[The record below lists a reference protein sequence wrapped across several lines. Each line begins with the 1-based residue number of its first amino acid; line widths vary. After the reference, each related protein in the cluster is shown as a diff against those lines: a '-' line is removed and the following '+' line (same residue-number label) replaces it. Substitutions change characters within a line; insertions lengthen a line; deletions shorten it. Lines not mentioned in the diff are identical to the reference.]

1 MSVFVNAF
9 ANAPTR
15 ADEYSGSQVVGNR
28 TPEEL
33 ESPYPGVESQLDTS
47 WYDGTLDALFGGVAG
62 AYYETKS
69 TAQTLL
75 GNAAGKVDKDWEA
88 QLDEW
93 AKENRKIA
101 QQQYAPDPEL
111 STTAAQIVYG
121 ASKELSKI
129 GLAVATALPLTALG
143 APGAAVGGVT
153 AVGYAL
159 NSGIQSFNEQLD
171 QGIDPETAEKVATA
185 TGIAGGLG
193 VIIPGGFGLRTLGN
207 AVVGAGVN
215 MGFGIAERATIHK
228 ILENADYSQAA
239 EQYDPAD
246 PTSLAIEG
254 ILGGVVGAV
263 SARRGSVTVTKE
275 TEDAARVREQILA
288 NRANL
293 PVDTNNQAKTS
304 DAYRAQQRTEE
315 QMNAGEPVSVAP
327 AAVDQTRLD
336 QIKRESAKR
345 LQESMAK
352 DGIVKQNRDR
362 SSAASI
368 TQMNSIAANPDYM
381 RLGFSRDFTSGAP
394 VVAYAGEVPEV
405 QRGRTDLVVDADGN
419 RYPVQYAVVE
429 AEDILTSNNID
440 GSINPTYG
448 VGAQMEAMAGNGRA
462 VGLKMAYE
470 RGNADNYRSEL
481 LADTSHE
488 VPVDVINGMRNP
500 VLVRIMRDEDVKAN
514 MGDITNRSATQQLS
528 VAEQAMTDAARIDLS
543 RLSFTDTGAISPDS
557 VREFVALLSAE
568 ERAALIDAHGV
579 PNDDAVRR
587 LKNAIFQTT
596 YKTTTLTDLINTTD
610 KEQKAGIANVLTAFQ
625 QAAPRL
631 LKLEGAGELDFRPT
645 IAEILGELAES
656 RRRGKGLSLDELS
669 RQSGLVGLSRSP
681 EAEAMLQWLTQ
692 IEGQKGARR
701 AISDTLGELADFVR
715 TNLDNQAMGGDMFG
729 DVPPIQRVDVA
740 REFSRKTGVEID
752 EAKFIEVRDLNDAV
766 RKERMVNSDADV
778 QVALRAM
785 AEPPIASAPEFE
797 LITVAKDSDGTE
809 HRVWGVSGNP
819 DLMQL
824 PDGIDGVKPLPV
836 RLQEGTRAG
845 DHLRK
850 HEKQLLKG
858 AGYSSAEEAIWD
870 VAQNY
875 RWITRGT
882 KENAL
887 RIQRPL
893 AVEENGT
900 IRRAVLQVE
909 LQEEAG
915 IYRVGSVFF
924 STKPF
929 NETAVLFDRQ
939 APDRGPLS
947 PVRPTSELAS
957 TRALTRKQTSSV
969 EESIGQ
975 KIADVN
981 DVKRAAETAR
991 QVAETQINR
1000 QLIEQVR
1007 TAEDSRL
1014 QQEAMF
1020 ALEQNPNMRIQL
1032 DEGDSSVSAAE
1043 FIKRSDDEAQELENI
1058 ANQGVPTAVVCAFM
1072 NGGLDGK

>member
-1 MSVFVNAF
+1 MSSFLNAY
-9 ANAPTR
+9 ASKALPLQAETCSMV
-15 ADEYSGSQVVGNR
+15 SGQTSQ
-28 TPEEL
+28 EL
-33 ESPYPGVESQLDTS
+33 ERPYPGVETQADDS
-47 WYDGTLDALFGGVAG
+47 WYDGMEDALFGGVVG
-62 AYYETKS
+62 AYYETMS

-129 GLAVATALPLTALG
+129 GLAAAAALPLTALG

-171 QGIDPETAEKVATA
+171 QGIDPETAEKVATVG
-185 TGIAGGLG
+185 GIAGGLG

-207 AVVGAGVN
+207 AAVGAGVN

-275 TEDAARVREQILA
+275 TEDAARVREQTLA

-327 AAVDQTRLD
+327 AAVDQTRID

-481 LADTSHE
+481 LTDTSHE

-557 VREFVALLSAE
+557 VREFVALLPAE

-587 LKNAIFQTT
+587 LKNAIFQST

-631 LKLEGAGELDFRPT
+631 LKLEGAGELDFRPA

-669 RQSGLVGLSRSP
+669 RQPGLEGLNRSP
-681 EAEAMLQWLTQ
+681 EAEALLQWLTQ

-785 AEPPIASAPEFE
+785 AEPPIASAPDFE

-887 RIQRPL
+887 RIQRQL

-957 TRALTRKQTSSV
+957 TRALTRKQTSSA

-991 QVAETQINR
+991 QVTETQINR
-1000 QLIEQVR
+1000 QLIDQVR

>member
-1 MSVFVNAF
+1 
-9 ANAPTR
+9 
-15 ADEYSGSQVVGNR
+15 
-28 TPEEL
+28 
-33 ESPYPGVESQLDTS
+33 
-47 WYDGTLDALFGGVAG
+47 
-62 AYYETKS
+62 
-69 TAQTLL
+69 
-75 GNAAGKVDKDWEA
+75 
-88 QLDEW
+88 
-93 AKENRKIA
+93 
-101 QQQYAPDPEL
+101 
-111 STTAAQIVYG
+111 
-121 ASKELSKI
+121 
-129 GLAVATALPLTALG
+129 
-143 APGAAVGGVT
+143 
-153 AVGYAL
+153 
-159 NSGIQSFNEQLD
+159 
-171 QGIDPETAEKVATA
+171 
-185 TGIAGGLG
+185 
-193 VIIPGGFGLRTLGN
+193 
-207 AVVGAGVN
+207 
-215 MGFGIAERATIHK
+215 
-228 ILENADYSQAA
+228 
-239 EQYDPAD
+239 
-246 PTSLAIEG
+246 
-254 ILGGVVGAV
+254 
-263 SARRGSVTVTKE
+263 
-275 TEDAARVREQILA
+275 
-288 NRANL
+288 
-293 PVDTNNQAKTS
+293 
-304 DAYRAQQRTEE
+304 
-315 QMNAGEPVSVAP
+315 
-327 AAVDQTRLD
+327 
-336 QIKRESAKR
+336 
-345 LQESMAK
+345 
-352 DGIVKQNRDR
+352 
-362 SSAASI
+362 
-368 TQMNSIAANPDYM
+368 
-381 RLGFSRDFTSGAP
+381 
-394 VVAYAGEVPEV
+394 
-405 QRGRTDLVVDADGN
+405 
-419 RYPVQYAVVE
+419 
-429 AEDILTSNNID
+429 
-440 GSINPTYG
+440 
-448 VGAQMEAMAGNGRA
+448 MEAMAGNGRA

-557 VREFVALLSAE
+557 VREFVALLPAE
-568 ERAALIDAHGV
+568 ERAALIDSHGV

-587 LKNAIFQTT
+587 LKNAIFQST

-631 LKLEGAGELDFRPT
+631 LKLEGTGELDFRPA

-669 RQSGLVGLSRSP
+669 RQPGLEGLNRSP
-681 EAEAMLQWLTQ
+681 EAEALLQWLTQ

-729 DVPPIQRVDVA
+729 DAPPIQRVDVA

-785 AEPPIASAPEFE
+785 TEPPIASAPEFE

>member
-1 MSVFVNAF
+1 MSSFLNAY
-9 ANAPTR
+9 ASKALPLQAETCSMV
-15 ADEYSGSQVVGNR
+15 SGQTSQ
-28 TPEEL
+28 EL
-33 ESPYPGVESQLDTS
+33 ERPYPGVETQADDS
-47 WYDGTLDALFGGVAG
+47 WYDGMGDALFGGVAG
-62 AYYETKS
+62 AYYETMS

-129 GLAVATALPLTALG
+129 GLAAAAALPLTALG

-171 QGIDPETAEKVATA
+171 QGIDPETAEKVATVG
-185 TGIAGGLG
+185 GIAGGLG

-207 AVVGAGVN
+207 AAVGAGVN

-275 TEDAARVREQILA
+275 TEDAARVREQTLA

-327 AAVDQTRLD
+327 AAVDQTRID

-543 RLSFTDTGAISPDS
+543 RLSFTGTGAISPDS
-557 VREFVALLSAE
+557 VREFVALLPAE
-568 ERAALIDAHGV
+568 ERAALIDSHGV
-579 PNDDAVRR
+579 PNDEAVRR
-587 LKNAIFQTT
+587 LKNAIFQST

-631 LKLEGAGELDFRPT
+631 LKLEGAGELDFRPA

-669 RQSGLVGLSRSP
+669 RQPGLEGLNRSP
-681 EAEAMLQWLTQ
+681 EAEALLQWLTQ

-785 AEPPIASAPEFE
+785 AEPPIASAPDFE

-887 RIQRPL
+887 RIQRQL

-957 TRALTRKQTSSV
+957 TRALTRKQTSSA

-991 QVAETQINR
+991 QVTETQINR
-1000 QLIEQVR
+1000 QLIDQVR

>member
-1 MSVFVNAF
+1 M
-9 ANAPTR
+9 
-15 ADEYSGSQVVGNR
+15 
-28 TPEEL
+28 
-33 ESPYPGVESQLDTS
+33 
-47 WYDGTLDALFGGVAG
+47 
-62 AYYETKS
+62 
-69 TAQTLL
+69 L

-129 GLAVATALPLTALG
+129 GLAVATALPLAAAG
-143 APGAAVGGVT
+143 APGVAVGGVT
-153 AVGYAL
+153 AVGYAI

-171 QGIDPETAEKVATA
+171 QGVDPETAEKVATA

-193 VIIPGGFGLRTLGN
+193 VLVPGGFGLRTLGN
-207 AVVGAGVN
+207 AAVGAGVN

-275 TEDAARVREQILA
+275 TEDAARVREQTLA

-327 AAVDQTRLD
+327 AAVDQTRID

-557 VREFVALLSAE
+557 VREFVALLPAE
-568 ERAALIDAHGV
+568 ERAALIDVHGV

-587 LKNAIFQTT
+587 LKNAIFQST

-631 LKLEGAGELDFRPT
+631 LKLEGAGELDFRPA

-669 RQSGLVGLSRSP
+669 RQPGLEGLNRSP
-681 EAEAMLQWLTQ
+681 EAEALLQWLKQ

-785 AEPPIASAPEFE
+785 AEPPIASAPDFE

-887 RIQRPL
+887 RIQRQL

-957 TRALTRKQTSSV
+957 TRALTRKQTSSA

-991 QVAETQINR
+991 QVTETQINR
-1000 QLIEQVR
+1000 QLIDQVR

>member
-1 MSVFVNAF
+1 MSSFLNAY
-9 ANAPTR
+9 ASKALPLQAETCSMV
-15 ADEYSGSQVVGNR
+15 SGQTSQ
-28 TPEEL
+28 EL
-33 ESPYPGVESQLDTS
+33 ERPYPGVETQADDS
-47 WYDGTLDALFGGVAG
+47 WYDGMGDALFGGVAG
-62 AYYETKS
+62 AYYETMS

-129 GLAVATALPLTALG
+129 GLAAAAALPLTALG

-171 QGIDPETAEKVATA
+171 QGIDPETAEKVATVG
-185 TGIAGGLG
+185 GIAGGLG

-207 AVVGAGVN
+207 AAVGAGVN

-275 TEDAARVREQILA
+275 TEDAARVREQTLA

-327 AAVDQTRLD
+327 AAVDQTRID

-488 VPVDVINGMRNP
+488 VPVDVINGMRTP

-557 VREFVALLSAE
+557 VREFVALLPAE

-587 LKNAIFQTT
+587 LKNAIFQST

-631 LKLEGAGELDFRPT
+631 LKLEGAGELDFRPA

-669 RQSGLVGLSRSP
+669 RQPGLEGLNRSP
-681 EAEAMLQWLTQ
+681 EAEALLQWLTQ

-740 REFSRKTGVEID
+740 REFSRKTGVEIN

-785 AEPPIASAPEFE
+785 AEPPIASAPDFE

-887 RIQRPL
+887 RIQRQL

-957 TRALTRKQTSSV
+957 TRALTRKQTSSA

-991 QVAETQINR
+991 QVTETQINR
-1000 QLIEQVR
+1000 QLIDQVR

>member
-1 MSVFVNAF
+1 MSSFLNAY
-9 ANAPTR
+9 ASKALPLQAETCSMV
-15 ADEYSGSQVVGNR
+15 SGQTSQ
-28 TPEEL
+28 EL
-33 ESPYPGVESQLDTS
+33 ERPYPGVETQADDS
-47 WYDGTLDALFGGVAG
+47 WYDGMGDALFGGVAG
-62 AYYETKS
+62 AYYETMS

-129 GLAVATALPLTALG
+129 GLAAAAALPLTALG

-171 QGIDPETAEKVATA
+171 QGIDPETAEKVATVG
-185 TGIAGGLG
+185 GIAGGLG

-207 AVVGAGVN
+207 AAVGAGVN

-275 TEDAARVREQILA
+275 TEDAARVREQTLA

-327 AAVDQTRLD
+327 AAVDQTRID

-352 DGIVKQNRDR
+352 DGIIKQNRDR

-557 VREFVALLSAE
+557 VREFVALLPAE
-568 ERAALIDAHGV
+568 ERAALIDSHGV

-587 LKNAIFQTT
+587 LKNAIFQST

-631 LKLEGAGELDFRPT
+631 LKLEGAGELDFRPA

-669 RQSGLVGLSRSP
+669 RQPGLEGLNRSP
-681 EAEAMLQWLTQ
+681 EVEALLQWLTQ

-785 AEPPIASAPEFE
+785 AEPPIASAPDFE

-887 RIQRPL
+887 RIQRQL

-957 TRALTRKQTSSV
+957 TRALTRKQTSSA

-991 QVAETQINR
+991 QVTETQINR
-1000 QLIEQVR
+1000 QLIDQVR

>member
-1 MSVFVNAF
+1 MSSFLNAY
-9 ANAPTR
+9 ASKALPLQAETCSMV
-15 ADEYSGSQVVGNR
+15 SGQTSQ
-28 TPEEL
+28 EL
-33 ESPYPGVESQLDTS
+33 ERPYPGVETQADDS
-47 WYDGTLDALFGGVAG
+47 WYDGMGDALFGGVAG
-62 AYYETKS
+62 AYYETMS

-129 GLAVATALPLTALG
+129 GLAAAAALPLTALG

-171 QGIDPETAEKVATA
+171 QGIDPETAEKVATVG
-185 TGIAGGLG
+185 GIAGGLG

-207 AVVGAGVN
+207 AAVGAGVN

-275 TEDAARVREQILA
+275 TEDAARVREQTLA

-327 AAVDQTRLD
+327 AAVDQTRID

-345 LQESMAK
+345 LQESMAR

-543 RLSFTDTGAISPDS
+543 RLSFTGTGAISPDS
-557 VREFVALLSAE
+557 VREFVALLPTE
-568 ERAALIDAHGV
+568 ERAALIDSHGV

-587 LKNAIFQTT
+587 LKNAIFQST

-631 LKLEGAGELDFRPT
+631 LKLEGAGELDFRPA

-669 RQSGLVGLSRSP
+669 RQPGLEGLNRSP
-681 EAEAMLQWLTQ
+681 EAEALLQWLTQ

-785 AEPPIASAPEFE
+785 AEPPIASAPDFE

-887 RIQRPL
+887 RIQRQL

-957 TRALTRKQTSSV
+957 TRALTRKQTSSA

-991 QVAETQINR
+991 QVTETQINR
-1000 QLIEQVR
+1000 QLIDQVR

>member
-1 MSVFVNAF
+1 MSSFLNAY
-9 ANAPTR
+9 ASKALPLQAETCSMV
-15 ADEYSGSQVVGNR
+15 SGQTSQ
-28 TPEEL
+28 EL
-33 ESPYPGVESQLDTS
+33 ERPYPGVETQADDS
-47 WYDGTLDALFGGVAG
+47 WYDGMGDALFGGVAG
-62 AYYETKS
+62 AYYETMS

-129 GLAVATALPLTALG
+129 GLAAAAALPLTALG

-171 QGIDPETAEKVATA
+171 QGIDPETAEKVATVG
-185 TGIAGGLG
+185 GIAGGLG

-207 AVVGAGVN
+207 AAVGAGVN

-275 TEDAARVREQILA
+275 TEDAARVREQTLA

-327 AAVDQTRLD
+327 AAVDQTRID

-345 LQESMAK
+345 LQESMAR

-470 RGNADNYRSEL
+470 QGNADNYRSEL

-543 RLSFTDTGAISPDS
+543 RLSFTGTGAISPDS
-557 VREFVALLSAE
+557 VREFVALLPTE
-568 ERAALIDAHGV
+568 ERAALIDSHGV

-587 LKNAIFQTT
+587 LKNAIFQST

-631 LKLEGAGELDFRPT
+631 LKLEGAGELDFRPA

-669 RQSGLVGLSRSP
+669 RQPGLEGLNRSP
-681 EAEAMLQWLTQ
+681 EAEALLQWLTQ

-785 AEPPIASAPEFE
+785 AEPPIASAPDFE

-887 RIQRPL
+887 RIQRQL

-947 PVRPTSELAS
+947 PVRSTSELAS
-957 TRALTRKQTSSV
+957 TRALTRKQTSSA

-991 QVAETQINR
+991 QVTETQINR
-1000 QLIEQVR
+1000 QLIDQVR

>member
-1 MSVFVNAF
+1 MSSFLNAY
-9 ANAPTR
+9 ASKALPLQAETCSMV
-15 ADEYSGSQVVGNR
+15 SGQTSQ
-28 TPEEL
+28 EL
-33 ESPYPGVESQLDTS
+33 ERPYPGVETQADDS
-47 WYDGTLDALFGGVAG
+47 WYDGMGDALFGGVAG
-62 AYYETKS
+62 AYYETMS

-129 GLAVATALPLTALG
+129 GLAAAAALPLTALG

-171 QGIDPETAEKVATA
+171 QGIDPETAEKVATVG
-185 TGIAGGLG
+185 GIAGGLG

-207 AVVGAGVN
+207 AAVGAGVN

-275 TEDAARVREQILA
+275 TEDAARVREQTLA

-327 AAVDQTRLD
+327 AAVDQTRID

-405 QRGRTDLVVDADGN
+405 QSGRTDLVVDADGN

-481 LADTSHE
+481 LTDTSHE

-557 VREFVALLSAE
+557 VREFVALLPAE

-587 LKNAIFQTT
+587 LKNAIFQST

-631 LKLEGAGELDFRPT
+631 LKLEGAGELDFRPA

-656 RRRGKGLSLDELS
+656 RRRGKGLSLNELS
-669 RQSGLVGLSRSP
+669 RQPGLEGLNRSP
-681 EAEAMLQWLTQ
+681 EAEALLQWLTQ

-785 AEPPIASAPEFE
+785 AEPPIASAPDFE

-887 RIQRPL
+887 RIQRQL

-957 TRALTRKQTSSV
+957 TRALTRKQTSSA

-991 QVAETQINR
+991 QVTETQINR
-1000 QLIEQVR
+1000 QLIDQVR

>member
-1 MSVFVNAF
+1 MSSFLNAY
-9 ANAPTR
+9 ASKALPLQAETCSMV
-15 ADEYSGSQVVGNR
+15 SGQTSQ
-28 TPEEL
+28 EL
-33 ESPYPGVESQLDTS
+33 ERPYPGVETQADDS
-47 WYDGTLDALFGGVAG
+47 WYDGMGDALFGGVAG
-62 AYYETKS
+62 AYYETMS

-129 GLAVATALPLTALG
+129 GLAAAAALPLTALG

-153 AVGYAL
+153 AVSYAL

-171 QGIDPETAEKVATA
+171 QGIDPETAEKVATVG
-185 TGIAGGLG
+185 GIAGGLG

-207 AVVGAGVN
+207 AAVGAGVN

-263 SARRGSVTVTKE
+263 SARRGSVIVTKE
-275 TEDAARVREQILA
+275 TEDAARVREQTLA

-327 AAVDQTRLD
+327 AAVDQTRID

-448 VGAQMEAMAGNGRA
+448 LGSQMEAMAGNGRA

-488 VPVDVINGMRNP
+488 VPVDVINGMRTP

-557 VREFVALLSAE
+557 VREFVALLPAE

-587 LKNAIFQTT
+587 LKNAIFQST

-631 LKLEGAGELDFRPT
+631 LKLEGAGELDFRPA

-669 RQSGLVGLSRSP
+669 RQPGLEGLNRSP
-681 EAEAMLQWLTQ
+681 EAEALLQWLTQ

-740 REFSRKTGVEID
+740 REFSRKTGVEIN

-785 AEPPIASAPEFE
+785 AEPPIASAPDFE

-887 RIQRPL
+887 RIQRQL

-957 TRALTRKQTSSV
+957 TRALTRKQTSSA

-991 QVAETQINR
+991 QVTETQINR
-1000 QLIEQVR
+1000 QLIDQVR

>member
-1 MSVFVNAF
+1 MSSFLNAY
-9 ANAPTR
+9 ASKALPLQAETCSMV
-15 ADEYSGSQVVGNR
+15 SGQTSQ
-28 TPEEL
+28 EL
-33 ESPYPGVESQLDTS
+33 ERPYPGVETQADDS
-47 WYDGTLDALFGGVAG
+47 WYDGMGDALFGGVAG
-62 AYYETKS
+62 AYYETMS

-129 GLAVATALPLTALG
+129 GLAAAAALPLTALG

-171 QGIDPETAEKVATA
+171 QGIDPETAEKVATVG
-185 TGIAGGLG
+185 GIAGGLG

-207 AVVGAGVN
+207 AAVGAGVN

-275 TEDAARVREQILA
+275 TEDAARVREQTLA

-327 AAVDQTRLD
+327 AAVDQTRID

-543 RLSFTDTGAISPDS
+543 RLSFTGTGAISPDS
-557 VREFVALLSAE
+557 VREFVALLPAE
-568 ERAALIDAHGV
+568 ERAALIDSHGV
-579 PNDDAVRR
+579 PNDEAVRR
-587 LKNAIFQTT
+587 LKNAIFQST

-631 LKLEGAGELDFRPT
+631 LKLEGAGELDFRPA

-669 RQSGLVGLSRSP
+669 RQPGLEGLNRSP
-681 EAEAMLQWLTQ
+681 EAEALLQWLTQ

-785 AEPPIASAPEFE
+785 AEPPIASAPDFE

-887 RIQRPL
+887 RIQRQL

-947 PVRPTSELAS
+947 PVRSTSELAS
-957 TRALTRKQTSSV
+957 TRALTRKQTSSA

-991 QVAETQINR
+991 QVTETQINR
-1000 QLIEQVR
+1000 QLIDQVR